1 MCRGALAGS
10 LFIFLAV
17 CLVAAHLHPW
27 LVGRSGW
34 GMFLLLQTLV
44 AVSGI
49 LPAATAGMASGALF
63 GLAFGF
69 ALASCSIFC
78 GAMLA
83 FALARSVFRPWVE
96 NFLRRRPGLQALDAA
111 VAQDGW
117 RSVALLRLSPVMPFA
132 LTSYALGLTSISWR
146 NYLLGTLASLP
157 ALFGYAAIGHFAA
170 AGLHLQHHSSDI
182 LKLTMLAFGAVAT
195 LWLTLHIGG
204 LARRH
209 LSPDRPGANHGHDW
223 NHYKAR

>member
-1 MCRGALAGS
+1 MIAAG
-10 LFIFLAV
+10 
-17 CLVAAHLHPW
+17 LVAAHLRLANPA
-27 LVGRSGW
+27 W
-34 GMFLLLQTLV
+34 GVFLLLQTLV
-44 AVSGI
+44 AVSGV

-63 GLAFGF
+63 GLASGF

-117 RSVALLRLSPVMPFA
+117 RSVMLLRLSPVMPFA

-157 ALFGYAAIGHFAA
+157 SLFGYAAIGHFAA
-170 AGLHLQHHSSDI
+170 AGLHVPHQDG
-182 LKLTMLAFGAVAT
+182 LKLAMLALGAAAT
-195 LWLTLHIGG
+195 LWLTLHLGG
-204 LARRH
+204 LVRR
-209 LSPDRPGANHGHDW
+209 SPVQGEGV
-223 NHYKAR
+223 